1 MRNRENASMSR
12 QVSKQL
18 LGFVAAA
25 LVLSLAGAPRTA
37 QAQAA
42 SSPDGGWSFEFT
54 PYLWGAAMSGE
65 VGAGQLP
72 TIGVDMSF
80 SDILDNLDS
89 GLMGAFEARKGR
101 WGLLFD
107 AIYMKL
113 EHSGTAS
120 RTGAGSIGATA
131 TASANLEMAQT
142 MFAAGVAYRAIEGRT
157 PLDVIGGVRYA
168 KIEADAQ
175 IDGSFYAQTASVSR
189 SAAKSWVDPYV
200 GVRALHPIAERWT
213 LVGYADI
220 GGFGVGSDFTWQAA
234 AGVNY
239 EFSKAIAGKF
249 GYRYMSV
256 DYDKDGFRYDMANS
270 GLYLGVG
277 IRF

>member
-1 MRNRENASMSR
+1 MKA
-12 QVSKQL
+12 L
-18 LGFVAAA
+18 ALGAAIVAA
-25 LVLSLAGAPRTA
+25 LGATPTVA

-42 SSPDGGWSFEFT
+42 ASPGGGWTFEFT
-54 PYLWGAAMSGE
+54 PYLWGAGMSGE
-65 VGAGQLP
+65 VGAGALP
-72 TIGVDMSF
+72 TLDVDMSF
-80 SDILDNLDS
+80 SDIMDNLDA

-113 EHSGTAS
+113 AHAATAS
-120 RTGAGSIGATA
+120 RTGAGPIGATA
-131 TASANLEMAQT
+131 TASAELEMTQT
-142 MFAAGVAYRAIEGRT
+142 VYAAAVAYRAIEGRT
-157 PLDVIGGVRYA
+157 PIDLIGGARYA
-168 KIEADAQ
+168 KLAVDAQ
-175 IDGSFYAQTASVSR
+175 IDGSFYAQTGTVAAS
-189 SAAKSWVDPYV
+189 AEKSWVDPYI
-200 GVRALHPIAERWT
+200 GVRVQHPIAERWT
-213 LVGYADI
+213 LVGYADV
-220 GGFGVGSDFTWQAA
+220 GGFGVGSEFTWQAL

-249 GYRYMSV
+249 GYRYLYV